1 MLTESSTKPSSDF
14 KRIHIACGGFIITV
28 SFFGCVCVVWGILL
42 LLLLLLLFGSCN
54 KRRDDDVMRGII

>member
-1 MLTESSTKPSSDF
+1 VLTESSTKPSSDF

-28 SFFGCVCVVWGILL
+28 SFLGCVCGGAFFVVVVVVVV
-42 LLLLLLLFGSCN
+42 GSCN